1 MWGGDVL
8 NMSTVP
14 EVVLAREAGLCY
26 AVIAMSTDYDCC
38 HESKESVTFELIL
51 KTMATNAANVLR
63 MFPGVIRG
71 IQDAAPCD
79 CRKGCNVNSL

>member
-1 MWGGDVL
+1 
-8 NMSTVP
+8 
-14 EVVLAREAGLCY
+14 
-26 AVIAMSTDYDCC
+26 MSTDYDCW

-71 IQDAAPCD
+71 IQDLKSCD